1 MVFSIPETAIDA
13 SHDSSFTINS
23 RANILFVALLAW
35 NWKGWSSAFEP
46 VEWMS
51 FPSENETQLL
61 NEQVTAGY
69 GDFLWTVMGVDEGE
83 YMEPGIEQRDSNGF
97 STHGYAKTTHPRS
110 GVDWSPNWHPDWRL
124 HATGFTV
131 QFPTDGPIK
140 TVWVGCE
147 ICSAEDNMDDC
158 PHTESGAQGSWV
170 SVDFEIGDEGSFET
184 LLEESAEDSELGP
197 LSVIAASALIEFFLR
212 PRGEADKIALISH
225 KAAETLSQ
233 LSDADRDLASND
245 SIVVS
250 SIPSFDA

>member
-13 SHDSSFTINS
+13 ALDSSFTINS
-23 RANILFVALLAW
+23 RATILFVALLAW
-35 NWKGWSSAFEP
+35 NWKEWSSAFEP

-51 FPSENETQLL
+51 FPSEDETQLL

-83 YMEPGIEQRDSNGF
+83 YMEPGIEQRDSHGF

-124 HATGFTV
+124 LGDV
-131 QFPTDGPIK
+131 IQFPTDGPVK
-140 TVWVGCE
+140 TIWVRCE
-147 ICSAEDNMDDC
+147 ICSAEDNLDDC
-158 PHTESGAQGSWV
+158 PHTASGAQGSWV
-170 SVDFEIGDEGSFET
+170 SVDFEISDEGSFET
-184 LLEESAEDSELGP
+184 LLQESAEDPELGP
-197 LSVIAASALIEFFLR
+197 LSVIAAGALIEFFLR
-212 PRGEADKIALISH
+212 PRGEADKIALIAH
-225 KAAETLSQ
+225 KAAETMSQ